1 MAEKQQTP
9 VVEMSFEKALEEL
22 EKIVGSLERG
32 DVALADSID
41 LYARGDELRKHC
53 DKLLSEAEARVEKIR
68 IGGGGRPAGLEPLD
82 GAK

>member
-9 VVEMSFEKALEEL
+9 VAEMSFEKALEEL
-22 EKIVGSLERG
+22 EKIVSSLEG
-32 DVALADSID
+32 GSVPLADSIAI
-41 LYARGDELRKHC
+41 YERGDELRKHC
-53 DKLLSEAEARVEKIR
+53 DRLLSEAEARVEKIR